1 MLTDPRGLALSI
13 ASGDA
18 AAYYDESVENYFQY
32 RLKTGKCVKRA
43 LEAGGSSSLSCPTAR
58 MPSPTAP
65 ALGRN
70 TPRCSMPWAVPARR
84 RPGGEAERM
93 CLNRSFLGVD

>member
-18 AAYYDESVENYFQY
+18 VAHYDEAVENCFQY

-43 LEAGGSSSLSCPTAR
+43 LEAGGSSSLLSDRTRAKPNSAGTWAKYA
-58 MPSPTAP
+58 SVLD
-65 ALGRN
+65 ALGSAGAAPSGR
-70 TPRCSMPWAVPARR
+70 
-84 RPGGEAERM
+84 
-93 CLNRSFLGVD
+93 